1 MINVLHF
8 FTLILQKYLK
18 SYIINPKYRTQASS
32 YYWRKFVLYIL
43 NIMYP
48 VGYGDAMFIG

>member
-18 SYIINPKYRTQASS
+18 SYIINLKYRTQASP